1 MRGIAKR
8 FDATVALDGVDF
20 EVAAGEVCGL
30 VGENGA
36 GKSTLMAI
44 LSGALAADAG
54 VMRLDS
60 KPYAPSHP
68 MFARRAG
75 VAMIYQELSLAPDL
89 SVADNIMLGMEPSR
103 WGVLDRHAMRTAAAA
118 ALAELGRPD
127 IRPEQLVADLSVAD
141 QQLVE
146 IARAIA
152 VGCRVLVLD
161 EPTSTLGRS
170 DAERL
175 FALIAR
181 LKARG
186 HSVVY
191 ISHFI
196 DEVREVCDRIVVL
209 RDGRVVG
216 GGPATMTPDEIVRLM
231 VGRTI
236 EDLFPRTPRHAG
248 EALLEVDAFEP
259 GAATFT
265 LHRGEIL
272 GIAGLVGAGR
282 TELLRAIFAE
292 SVRAGRVRVGSY
304 TRGAPSPLERGLGW

>member
-1 MRGIAKR
+1 M
-8 FDATVALDGVDF
+8 
-20 EVAAGEVCGL
+20 
-30 VGENGA
+30 
-36 GKSTLMAI
+36 
-44 LSGALAADAG
+44 
-54 VMRLDS
+54 DS
-60 KPYAPSHP
+60 PA
-68 MFARRAG
+68 
-75 VAMIYQELSLAPDL
+75 
-89 SVADNIMLGMEPSR
+89 
-103 WGVLDRHAMRTAAAA
+103 
-118 ALAELGRPD
+118 
-127 IRPEQLVADLSVAD
+127 
-141 QQLVE
+141 
-146 IARAIA
+146 
-152 VGCRVLVLD
+152 
-161 EPTSTLGRS
+161 STLGRS

-209 RDGRVVG
+209 RDGQVVG

-248 EALLEVDAFEP
+248 EALLEVDAFVP

-282 TELLRAIFAE
+282 TELLRAIFGLD

-304 TRGAPSPLERGLGW
+304 HGAAAPHHLHPRSSFASSTPTEDNERVYFAWSTPEDTTLLALDHNGSQVWRKNLGPWVSQHGFGTSPILFQNLVIVNNAQDDKETESNPQP